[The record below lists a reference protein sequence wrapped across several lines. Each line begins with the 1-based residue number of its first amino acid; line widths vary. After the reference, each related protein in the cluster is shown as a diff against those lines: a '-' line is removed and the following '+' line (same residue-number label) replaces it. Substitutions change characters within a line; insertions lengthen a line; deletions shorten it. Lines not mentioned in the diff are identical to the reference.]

1 MDWIGWICAGS
12 GALILW
18 CGLLLQLSS
27 DQFTADDARILLG
40 VGFGVL
46 LSGLGV
52 VVTID
57 MVYPDAGRPVKATQI
72 AEANLTPPVAQPP
85 QQPLGTGAQAI
96 TAAVEQSH

>member
-27 DQFTADDARILLG
+27 DRFTADDARILLG
-40 VGFGVL
+40 AGVGVL

-52 VVTID
+52 AVTID
-57 MVYPDAGRPVKATQI
+57 IVYPDAGRPARATQI
-72 AEANLTPPVAQPP
+72 AEANLARPDAQPP
-85 QQPLGTGAQAI
+85 QQPLGGGARAI
-96 TAAVEQSH
+96 KAAAEQSR